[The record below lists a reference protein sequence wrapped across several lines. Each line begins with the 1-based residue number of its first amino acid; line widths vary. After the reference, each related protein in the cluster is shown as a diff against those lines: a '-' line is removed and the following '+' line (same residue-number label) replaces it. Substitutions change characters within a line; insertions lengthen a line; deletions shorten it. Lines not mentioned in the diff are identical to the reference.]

1 MDLARFPN
9 IESTRVAT
17 GDNGTLRL
25 LVRQPCLLPLDKETG
40 GVSLLDDI
48 MFKEEKRR
56 EHPLLLAVE
65 PPAACFKRAGKTQAI
80 KCMHEKAISNDSV
93 AHRKWIN

>member
-1 MDLARFPN
+1 M
-9 IESTRVAT
+9 
-17 GDNGTLRL
+17 
-25 LVRQPCLLPLDKETG
+25 
-40 GVSLLDDI
+40 LDDI

-65 PPAACFKRAGKTQAI
+65 PPAASFKRAGKTQAI